1 MRKLEIACFTSESA
15 VLAQQGGANRIE
27 FCANL
32 KEGGTTPDLDATK
45 KLRSEIS
52 VDLYVMIRPRGGNF
66 EYSEEEFQ
74 QMKAEIRQFKAIGV
88 NGFVF
93 GILNHDKSINLQQN
107 TELVELAKPLPC
119 TFHRAFDEVRDVFL
133 ALEHVIQ
140 CGFSTVLTSGTM
152 PNVVEGITVLKQ
164 LVEKANSRITIM
176 PGGGLRSSNI
186 NLIQQQTSAGFYHSS
201 AITDGSE
208 TANLEEVKALKSNLE
223 S

>member
-1 MRKLEIACFTSESA
+1 
-15 VLAQQGGANRIE
+15 
-27 FCANL
+27 
-32 KEGGTTPDLDATK
+32 
-45 KLRSEIS
+45 
-52 VDLYVMIRPRGGNF
+52 MIRPRGGNF

-133 ALEHVIQ
+133 ALEQVIQ

-164 LVEKANSRITIM
+164 LVEKANNRITIM
-176 PGGGLRSSNI
+176 SGGGLRSSNI